1 MKAYIREASLY
12 WEQVRSNYKAF
23 ETDSKGGSSD
33 VYLHQMPE
41 AITNLKEQARSLGIT
56 TDKWGLV
63 ATMYAEVN
71 TMFGDIIKVT
81 PSSKV
86 VGDMALYMITN
97 DLTPADVL
105 DPNKEISFPSSV
117 VEFFKGEIGIPLGGF
132 PEKLQKKILVMRN

>member
-1 MKAYIREASLY
+1 
-12 WEQVRSNYKAF
+12 
-23 ETDSKGGSSD
+23 
-33 VYLHQMPE
+33 
-41 AITNLKEQARSLGIT
+41 
-56 TDKWGLV
+56 
-63 ATMYAEVN
+63 MYAEVN

-132 PEKLQKKILVMRN
+132 PEKLQKKILGKDKPLTKRAGSVLASINLDEEKANLEKI

>member
-1 MKAYIREASLY
+1 
-12 WEQVRSNYKAF
+12 
-23 ETDSKGGSSD
+23 
-33 VYLHQMPE
+33 
-41 AITNLKEQARSLGIT
+41 
-56 TDKWGLV
+56 
-63 ATMYAEVN
+63 MYAEVN

-132 PEKLQKKILVMRN
+132 PEKLQKKFLVMRNRLLKEQDQSCASINLDEEKTNLEKNMKKKYLINNWLRT